1 MPLQKMSGIFDT
13 VSWNC
18 WWQSELMVRSNLSYW
33 YDPPPSP
40 FCSPPRVWKT
50 SGERVDVGREG
61 SVWLEQYQSLEGYKI
76 IILHVSLS
84 QAQSAAG

>member
-40 FCSPPRVWKT
+40 FCSPPQGVEDKWGE
-50 SGERVDVGREG
+50 SGCRQRGV
-61 SVWLEQYQSLEGYKI
+61 SVAGA
-76 IILHVSLS
+76 VSESGGL
-84 QAQSAAG
+84 